1 MAKQNVN
8 IGVEGNDGTGDSIR
22 ESFRKVN
29 ENFTE
34 LYAVFGIGGQ
44 ISLTDLSDTPDSYEG
59 QENKLPAVKSD
70 GSGIA
75 FLQLASD
82 NAFNGSIDTIGFDF
96 SVDGKLIVRQLV
108 SKVSND
114 PEPVLGGPL
123 NAATQP
129 IANVEITQAAIDTFN
144 SVYGTDLDIGSLVI
158 DKNFAD
164 RNYQTK
170 EVAGGGLRLADEPA
184 GVSQYTLT
192 SSGISLG
199 NLTVTAH
206 GLSEAY
212 NGAAFIFRSTG
223 TDPFGV
229 TTGGTVYIR
238 VQTVNTISLHT
249 SEAGA
254 IAGTGRILLSG
265 GSGTFSVTDAAYD
278 ATLAGNWLDN
288 VAIPRK
294 SAVRRQGDSMEGVLN
309 LSDHPGELTG
319 FGLPNGPDDLQA
331 ATKLY
336 VDNAA
341 ATSQVNLFVS
351 SSGSDRQEFTPTGK
365 EGRNPSYAYRTVNA
379 ALRKA
384 EEIILSA
391 PYEPGPYMQTMTYNT
406 GETTARIQGA
416 GVTSPIAGRNNA
428 RTLILLN
435 KEFIQKEVTAYID
448 ATYPNFAGA
457 YNLELCQRDIGYM
470 LDAVSLDALL
480 GNNSNYLSRWSGI
493 RYYSSPSAQKVI
505 GAQRT
510 ESVAGINYTKDIVT
524 NYILKNLPVP
534 TTYQDR
540 VEQVIEPL
548 IAPDASADEVIGAKF
563 QIILDIID
571 SGVLDA
577 QSIVDGSTNYKI
589 NIGNGNFGFI
599 DQANP
604 TNTDIIPGILVRGR
618 SSGAVARIIDY
629 KYEAGPRSVSLAG
642 TDEIEVQLL
651 EPREFQEGEELEY
664 GSIVR
669 ETQITVQ
676 VESGIYYEDY
686 PIRLPTQVS
695 IVGDE
700 FRRCIIR
707 PKQRISQSRYASTFF
722 YRDREFDGLV
732 LGKSSIETI
741 ISNTSANAARAVGT
755 YSVIPAQYTTSGFG
769 KNAEFDIIVN
779 SSGAITN
786 ISVTNAGK
794 DWRVGDT
801 ITIPDDELGNGGA
814 PDVILEITKVP
825 NGVEYINPLS
835 GDVDG
840 YFGYHYLRDPSSL
853 KNVGAGYNNIGKWET
868 AALVLIDNKEF
879 IQEQVVEFI
888 NSNYPA
894 MLGLYSETKSKRDT
908 GYIVDALVQDLR
920 NGGNEFSLQIQGEF
934 YAGVYDAIN
943 ATGCIAGMNYIY
955 DLAAALL
962 EGSAPDITYG
972 VGLSYPTPDLY
983 NGNAD
988 PTDWTTGQLYRVGNV
1003 IRFYVGGIYR
1013 YYQCKSEH
1021 TSGPVFNAPE
1031 IAARWNEVYGPTQT
1045 VENLIGTVT
1054 FAFNPEYNPPL
1065 HNKDMD
1071 VFLMND
1077 ASRIT
1082 NVTVQ
1087 GHGGFMV
1094 VLDPEGQVLTKSP
1107 YIQVGSSFS
1116 ASVNKQAFR
1125 GGMFIDAF
1133 TGNSAIQV
1141 TGLVDGD
1148 PFRLQIKSLPDQGL
1162 FIRKPETP
1170 SAFYIDGRRFQ
1181 VNACTQYD
1189 PDFGT
1194 AELILDRNSNDGAGF
1209 SGLTSSLITGIDL
1222 DSVGTFEFD
1231 ETVCARDTGII
1242 LEGVGYDIAL
1252 GTNYN
1257 AVTSGLS
1264 YRRNA
1269 ASLVIGSQL
1278 TETVNAINVGKAQVL
1293 ALTDVIASGTAVSRA
1308 TAAFNEIVDIIQNG
1322 TGAANALVWTNPGLV
1337 ANRYKARVLLQL
1349 NKSYLKT
1356 KVTTWITANYP
1367 SLVYDVPTCQR
1378 DIGYIVDA
1386 LSYDIQYGGNT
1397 ATLAAAKA
1405 YFTFAASV
1413 LPVGQRTATA
1423 EAMVQLAG
1431 FAGSVVRELAVGQV
1445 TNGQPASV
1453 TESNAVIAL
1462 GLIISNVITA
1472 NSLAALPVS
1481 QSPDVSFATAPLQAA
1496 KDAISVNSAL
1506 ITHRVIQSISAPL
1519 SITLQTAGNR
1529 SMLGN
1534 DFTQVND
1541 LGYGLVCV
1549 NGALSE
1555 MVSMFTYYCWSSYYA
1570 KNGSQIRSVTGSS
1583 CYGEYG
1589 LIAEGSDPNEIPDA
1603 VLLMQDMV
1611 QPARTFAAEVILRTT
1626 APIVFNLGET
1636 LTQATSG
1643 ATGAVVVASNAN
1655 GSNTIYLKNVTG
1667 SFNAIHQLTGSV
1679 TGARGANSVPINV
1692 DSTGYNNPAEQ
1703 LYMHVYDMKDVPG
1716 NRGEFDIYHAARPAF
1731 TRYEVANVQ
1740 PSGPIVGAYYS
1751 INSQIPAVTTRANP
1765 AAAGAT
1771 FTLYKTKTYG
1781 YTADIVSAGSNYTV
1795 GDTIKILGTKL
1806 GGTSPA
1812 NDATITVAQVTAGLI
1827 TRVTVSGTIV
1837 LESNTP
1843 VYSGKVYKLNFST
1856 SDVRYSTNG
1865 LLNAVL
1871 WGQLINYRRNQTH
1884 ILGDLARPD
1893 VLAIRPST
1901 AIVFD
1906 EDPDTVYRSVS
1917 FTGADSV
1924 GNVLAEGESL
1934 AGFDSSYDYIRMIVD
1949 SSNAQGVALA
1959 GTGTTKGFTIGDT
1972 VIALEP
1978 TLDPNEV
1985 YRLNNNIRTPEANR
1999 PIGWTASKL
2008 VQAPIMSWGG
2018 KKFYV
2023 FNYRGVNSSNVVVPV
2038 AEDNAYGIVD
2048 ILATGDDINQT
2059 PVAGLPATLVLGT
2072 DTVTLRAGLK
2082 AGSTGNVT
2090 VNIST
2095 CRATAHDF
2103 LEVGT
2108 GGYNQSNYPN
2118 VIYGL
2123 PREADQA
2130 KEVQERGKGRVFYV
2144 STDQNGIFRVGRFF
2158 SVDQGTGTVTFSA
2171 SLALSDVDG
2180 LGFKRGVVITEFST
2194 DSAMTDNASDTVP
2207 TESAVRG
2214 YVNRRLGY
2222 DVNGAPV
2229 ANKLGPGVLAPN
2241 GAVPMT
2247 DDLNAA
2253 GNTIT
2258 NLKAPATNSDAATKA
2273 YVDTSQ
2279 SATNSTS
2286 KLRDIEINDLTGSQL
2301 LVTTGYKKLFVS
2313 ASSIVGGPFAIGQTF
2328 TGSITGSSGTIV
2340 DLFETTGYEGDLI
2353 ALIYTPV
2360 SGTGFTPEDFISV
2373 LGGAEGQMVDGPVDE
2388 WANGVWSG
2396 SSDIQF
2402 TATRVLSPSRY
2413 TSLNAQIKASTI
2425 VNADV
2430 SGSAA
2435 IAQSK
2440 LNLNAATTRADATS
2454 ITQSDLGSAAFSS
2467 ANFEATN
2474 GWISLKN
2481 NGINLASIQ
2490 QVGTKTVVGRSDTG
2504 SGGVSAISFSTI
2516 VNQGGGLEDNDFT
2529 SEIGVAVDPGSVLV
2543 KTGTG
2548 VYGISNVTKTGEAN
2562 SIVKTDLN
2570 GSIQVNSLILGG
2582 DPSYEILSLD
2592 TTTLTFK
2599 TPAQGVILTAV
2610 GGSGGLTP
2618 SYPDLLIPGNVNISG
2633 TGITQSTLQA
2643 ASNFNGEK
2651 RLGVDW
2657 IYSSFIEAAGERGT
2671 ASTGIAI
2678 GANTGKSIAG
2688 QIALVLADSGTSSSV
2703 VPFKFS
2709 STGVVPDTDNTY
2721 NIGSASLKYA
2731 NIYATLFRGTATE
2744 SYYADLAEN
2753 YTADAEY
2760 EPGTVLVFG
2769 GNKEVTVTDIKGDRR
2784 VAGVVSTNP
2793 AHLMN
2798 SELNGDNVTALALQG
2813 RVPCKILGSAKKG
2826 DLLVAAAIPGYAIVD
2841 NDAKVG
2847 TVIGKA
2853 LEDKVSTDK
2862 GVVEIVVGKH

>member
-29 ENFTE
+29 ENFRE

-70 GSGIA
+70 GSGIV
-75 FLQLASD
+75 FLQLASNNYALD
-82 NAFNGSIDTIGFDF
+82 GSIDTIGFDF

-144 SVYGTDLDIGSLVI
+144 SVYGTNLNIGSLVI

-170 EVAGGGLRLADEPA
+170 QVAGGGLRLADEPVD
-184 GVSQYTLT
+184 VSQYTLT

-199 NLTVTAH
+199 NLTITAH
-206 GLSEAY
+206 GLTEAY
-212 NGAAFIFRSTG
+212 NGAPFIFRSTG
-223 TDPFGV
+223 TNPFGV
-229 TTGGTVYIR
+229 TTGDTVYIR

-249 SEAGA
+249 SEVGA
-254 IAGTGRILLSG
+254 VAGTGRILLSG
-265 GSGTFSVTDAAYD
+265 GSGTFSITDAAYD

-341 ATSQVNLFVS
+341 ATSQVNLFVA

-365 EGRNPSYAYRTVNA
+365 EGRNTSYAYRTVNA

-416 GVTSPIAGRNNA
+416 GVTSPIASRNNA

-448 ATYPNFAGA
+448 TTYPNFAGA
-457 YNLELCQRDIGYM
+457 YNLELYQRDVGYM

-493 RYYSSPSAQKVI
+493 RYYSSPSAQKAI

-510 ESVAGINYTKDIVT
+510 ETLAGINHTRDIVT

-534 TTYQDR
+534 TTYQNR

-548 IAPDASADEVIGAKF
+548 IAPDASADEVIGEKF

-577 QSIVDGSTNYKI
+577 PSIVDGSTNYKI
-589 NIGNGNFGFI
+589 NIGNGDFGFI
-599 DQANP
+599 DQADP
-604 TNTDIIPGILVRGR
+604 LNTDIIPGILVRGR

-629 KYEAGPRSVSLAG
+629 KYEDGLRAVSIEE

-651 EPREFQEGEELEY
+651 EPIEFEDGEELEY

-686 PIRLPTQVS
+686 PIRIPANVS
-695 IVGDE
+695 VKGDE

-707 PKQRISQSRYASTFF
+707 PNKRVSQSRCANTFF
-722 YRDREFDGLV
+722 YRDAEFDGLI
-732 LGKSSIETI
+732 LGKSNITSVAFEPQLNALRTPGVYNVSSWTTDKLGKQAEFAITVSATGA
-741 ISNTSANAARAVGT
+741 ISNIAIVKGGKDFQKNERITVFD
-755 YSVIPAQYTTSGFG
+755 AQLGEG
-769 KNAEFDIIVN
+769 
-779 SSGAITN
+779 GATN
-786 ISVTNAGK
+786 ITFTVAS
-794 DWRVGDT
+794 
-801 ITIPDDELGNGGA
+801 
-814 PDVILEITKVP
+814 VP
-825 NGVEYINPLS
+825 NGIEYVNPLT
-835 GDVDG
+835 GRVDG
-840 YFGYHYLRDPSSL
+840 YFGHHYLTRPDKLRNTGSGYE
-853 KNVGAGYNNIGKWET
+853 NVGKWET
-868 AALVLIDNKEF
+868 NALTLIDNKEF
-879 IQEQVVEFI
+879 IQEQVV
-888 NSNYPA
+888 NYIETTYTA
-894 MLGLYSETKSKRDT
+894 LVGSYSRAKFFRGVGL
-908 GYIVDALVQDLR
+908 IVDALVKDFR
-920 NGGNEFSLQIQGEF
+920 NGGNEFSLEVQGEY
-934 YAGVYDAIN
+934 YADIVEVGNEVETVAGIQHIY
-943 ATGCIAGMNYIY
+943 TIASKLILGTTS
-955 DLAAALL
+955 DL
-962 EGSAPDITYG
+962 T
-972 VGLSYPTPDLY
+972 LY
-983 NGNAD
+983 NQAGGGAGDRVYSVDLFNGSGE
-988 PTDWTTGQLYRVGNV
+988 PPVWTAAQTYRLGNV
-1003 IRFYVGGIYR
+1003 IKF
-1013 YYQCKSEH
+1013 
-1021 TSGPVFNAPE
+1021 TSGLGVTTYYTPTKEHISGSTFGVGE
-1031 IAARWNEVYGPTQT
+1031 IAEYWRIIDGPARVLQ
-1045 VENLIGTVT
+1045 NLIDTVK
-1054 FAFNPEYNPPL
+1054 FAFNADYNPPL
-1065 HNKDMD
+1065 SNIDMD

-1077 ASRIT
+1077 ATMVRNI
-1082 NVTVQ
+1082 TVQ
-1087 GHGGFMV
+1087 GHGGFMCV
-1094 VLDPEGQVLTKSP
+1094 FDPEGQVLTKSP
-1107 YIQVGSSFS
+1107 YIQTGSSFS
-1116 ASVNKQAFR
+1116 QSLNKQAFR
-1125 GGMFIDAF
+1125 GGLFVDAF
-1133 TGNSAIQV
+1133 VGNSAVRV
-1141 TGLVDGD
+1141 TDKVDGS
-1148 PFRLQIKSLPDQGL
+1148 PFRLSIQSLGSPTAPQGL
-1162 FIRKPETP
+1162 FVRRPETP

-1181 VNACTQYD
+1181 INAVTNYD
-1189 PDFGT
+1189 KDNGT
-1194 AELILDRNSNDGAGF
+1194 AELILSPNSNSGLGF
-1209 SGLTSSLITGIDL
+1209 SGVTSILPTGVDL
-1222 DSVGTFEFD
+1222 D
-1231 ETVCARDTGII
+1231 
-1242 LEGVGYDIAL
+1242 
-1252 GTNYN
+1252 N
-1257 AVTSGLS
+1257 
-1264 YRRNA
+1264 
-1269 ASLVIGSQL
+1269 
-1278 TETVNAINVGKAQVL
+1278 
-1293 ALTDVIASGTAVSRA
+1293 
-1308 TAAFNEIVDIIQNG
+1308 
-1322 TGAANALVWTNPGLV
+1322 
-1337 ANRYKARVLLQL
+1337 
-1349 NKSYLKT
+1349 
-1356 KVTTWITANYP
+1356 
-1367 SLVYDVPTCQR
+1367 
-1378 DIGYIVDA
+1378 
-1386 LSYDIQYGGNT
+1386 
-1397 ATLAAAKA
+1397 LAA
-1405 YFTFAASV
+1405 
-1413 LPVGQRTATA
+1413 PI
-1423 EAMVQLAG
+1423 
-1431 FAGSVVRELAVGQV
+1431 
-1445 TNGQPASV
+1445 P
-1453 TESNAVIAL
+1453 
-1462 GLIISNVITA
+1462 
-1472 NSLAALPVS
+1472 
-1481 QSPDVSFATAPLQAA
+1481 
-1496 KDAISVNSAL
+1496 
-1506 ITHRVIQSISAPL
+1506 
-1519 SITLQTAGNR
+1519 ITLQTAGNR

-1534 DFTQVND
+1534 NFTQVND

-1555 MVSMFTYYCWSSYYA
+1555 MVSMFTYYCWSSCYA
-1570 KNGSQIRSVTGSS
+1570 KNGSRIRSITGSS

-1589 LIAEGSDPNEIPDA
+1589 LVAEGSDPNEIPDA
-1603 VLLMQDMV
+1603 FLLMQDMV

-1643 ATGAVVVASNAN
+1643 ATGVVVVASNAN
-1655 GSNTIYLKNVTG
+1655 GSNTIYLKSVTG
-1667 SFNAIHQLTGSV
+1667 SFDAIHQLTGSV
-1679 TGARGANSVPINV
+1679 TGAQGANSVPVNV
-1692 DSTGYNNPAEQ
+1692 DTTGYDNTAEQ

-1740 PSGPIVGAYYS
+1740 LSGPIVGAYYS
-1751 INSQIPAVTTRANP
+1751 INSQIPAAAVTVDVG
-1765 AAAGAT
+1765 AAGAV
-1771 FTLYKTKTYG
+1771 FTLYKTIEYG
-1781 YTADIVSAGSNYTV
+1781 YTASVDIIGTDYTV
-1795 GDTIKILGTKL
+1795 GDTFTVDGSLL
-1806 GGTSPA
+1806 GGLPGAFDSSG
-1812 NDATITVAQVTAGLI
+1812 NDAIIEVATIDSAGGVL
-1827 TRVTVSGTIV
+1827 TVTVTGDIFVEDT
-1837 LESNTP
+1837 TP
-1843 VYSGKVYKLNFST
+1843 VYSGQVYKLNFST

-1865 LLNAVL
+1865 LLDAVL
-1871 WGQLINYRRNQTH
+1871 WGDLINYRRNQTH

-1893 VLAIRPST
+1893 VLARGPST
-1901 AIVFD
+1901 AVVFD
-1906 EDPDTVYRSVS
+1906 EDPGTVYRSVS

-1924 GNVLAEGESL
+1924 GNILAEGESL
-1934 AGFDSSYDYIRMIVD
+1934 AGLDSSYDYIRMIVD
-1949 SSNAQGVALA
+1949 STYAQETALA

-1972 VIALEP
+1972 VVALEP

-1985 YRLNNNIRTPEANR
+1985 YRLNNNIGTPEANR
-1999 PIGWTASKL
+1999 PVGWTNSTL
-2008 VQAPIMSWGG
+2008 VSAPIMSWGG

-2038 AEDNAYGIVD
+2038 AEDNTYGIVD
-2048 ILATGDDINQT
+2048 ILTTGDDINQT
-2059 PVAGLPATLVLGT
+2059 PVAGLPATLVLGE

-2103 LEVGT
+2103 LDVGT

-2123 PREADQA
+2123 PREADQT
-2130 KEVQERGKGRVFYV
+2130 KEVQERDSGRVFYV

-2194 DSAMTDNASDTVP
+2194 DNAMTDNASDTVP
-2207 TESAVRG
+2207 TESAVSG

-2229 ANKLGPGVLAPN
+2229 ANTLGPGVLAPN

-2273 YVDTSQ
+2273 YVDAFQ
-2279 SATNSTS
+2279 SATTSIS
-2286 KLRDIEINDLTGSQL
+2286 KLRDIEINALAGNQL
-2301 LVTTGYKKLFVS
+2301 LVTTGYKKLFIG

-2328 TGSITGSSGTIV
+2328 TGSITGSTGTIV

-2373 LGGAEGQMVDGPVDE
+2373 LGGAEGQVIDGPVDE
-2388 WANGVWSG
+2388 WANGVWSS

-2402 TATRVLSPSRY
+2402 TASRVLSPSRY

-2440 LNLNAATTRADATS
+2440 LNLNAATTRANATS

-2467 ANFEATN
+2467 DNFEATS

-2481 NGINLASIQ
+2481 NGISLASIQ

-2504 SGGVSAISFSTI
+2504 SGSVSEISFSTI
-2516 VNQGGGLEDNDFT
+2516 VNQGGGLEDTDFT
-2529 SEIGVAVDPGSVLV
+2529 LEIGVAVDPGSILV

-2582 DPSYEILSLD
+2582 NPSYEILSLD

-2633 TGITQSTLQA
+2633 TGIAQSTLQTF
-2643 ASNFNGEK
+2643 SPLTGEK
-2651 RLGVDW
+2651 RLAVDW
-2657 IYSSFIEAAGERGT
+2657 IYSSFIEAAGEKGT

-2721 NIGSASLKYA
+2721 NIGSAVAKYA

-2769 GNKEVTVTDIKGDRR
+2769 GNKEVTVTDTRGDRR

-2798 SELNGDNVTALALQG
+2798 SELDGDNVTALALQG
-2813 RVPCKILGSAKKG
+2813 RVPCKVLGSAKKG